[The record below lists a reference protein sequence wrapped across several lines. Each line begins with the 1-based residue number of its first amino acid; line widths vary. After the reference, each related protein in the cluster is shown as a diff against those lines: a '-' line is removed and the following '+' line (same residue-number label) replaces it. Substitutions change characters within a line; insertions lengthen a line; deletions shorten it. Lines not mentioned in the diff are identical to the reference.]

1 MLENELESIFSSE
14 KSGILKEISKDDQL
28 GSNSQNKVWIEPFT
42 SLVYRTFYK
51 IERFN
56 GIKICRLKIII
67 VLLGRIWKL
76 QRQKCK

>member
-42 SLVYRTFYK
+42 SLVYRT
-51 IERFN
+51 
-56 GIKICRLKIII
+56 LKLNDLMGLKY
-67 VLLGRIWKL
+67 VD
-76 QRQKCK
+76 